1 MQLKP
6 TLGSLMYFCLRNL
19 KTNKMSK
26 EHLLSDRVNAM
37 EESATIR
44 MSQKARELKNKG
56 VAVINLSLGEPDFDT
71 PEFIKEAAKK
81 ALDQGFTKYSPVPG
95 YEDLRQAICDKLKQE
110 NHLRY
115 TPNQIVVS
123 NGAKQC
129 IANICLAMLNE
140 GDEAIILAPYWV
152 SYNDIVKF
160 VGGVPI
166 IVSAGIE
173 QDFKVKPAQIKAAI
187 TPKTKLIIFSS
198 PCNPTGSVYSKSELE
213 DIADVLAEHQDIIV
227 VSDEIYEYI
236 QFGGDHFSFAN
247 LPGMYDRTITVNG
260 FSKGYSMTGWRLG
273 YLAAPAWIAAACAKI
288 QGQFTSGASSFGQK
302 AAIAALQAG
311 LDKMVFM
318 TAAFK
323 KRRDLVIEGLDK
335 IEGIK
340 TNHPTGA
347 FYVFPDI
354 SYFFGR
360 SYKHHHIKDSNDFA
374 EFILEEAHV
383 ALVAGEAFGA
393 NECVRISYA
402 ASDEE
407 IKEAIK
413 RIGEAVAHLK

>member
-1 MQLKP
+1 M
-6 TLGSLMYFCLRNL
+6 TYD
-19 KTNKMSK
+19 
-26 EHLLSDRVNAM
+26 HLLSDRVKAM

-44 MSQKARELKNKG
+44 MSQKARELKNQG
-56 VAVINLSLGEPDFDT
+56 IAVINLSLGEPDFDT
-71 PEFIKEAAKK
+71 PDFIKEAAKT
-81 ALDQGFTKYSPVPG
+81 ALDKGFTKYSPVPG
-95 YEDLRQAICDKLKQE
+95 YEDLRQAICDKLKHE
-110 NHLRY
+110 NNLHY

-160 VGGVPI
+160 VGGIPV
-166 IVSAGIE
+166 IVSAGID
-173 QDFKVKPAQIKAAI
+173 QDFKVTAAQIKQAI
-187 TPKTKLIIFSS
+187 SPKTKLIIFSS
-198 PCNPTGSVYSKSELE
+198 PCNPTGSVYSKTELE
-213 DIADVLAEHQDIIV
+213 SIAEVLADYPEIMV

-236 QFGGDHFSFAN
+236 QFEGDHFSFAN

-273 YLAAPAWIAAACAKI
+273 YLAAPVWIAAACAKI

-302 AAIAALQAG
+302 AAIAALRAG
-311 LDKMVFM
+311 LSKMRFM
-318 TAAFK
+318 TTAFK
-323 KRRDLVIEGLDK
+323 KRRDLVISGLDQ
-335 IEGIK
+335 IPGIV

-354 SYFFGR
+354 SSFFGKK
-360 SYKHHHIKDSNDFA
+360 YKHHHIKDSNDFS

-393 NECVRISYA
+393 PECVRISYA
-402 ASDEE
+402 ASESE
-407 IKEAIK
+407 IIEAIK
-413 RIGEAVAHLK
+413 RIADAVRQLV